1 MAWKESH
8 KAESRQ
14 RILVAAA
21 DLFTRKGFNQVGIDE
36 VMLAAGLTRGAFYA
50 HFNSKIDLYEETI
63 LSAGVAAAQRFN
75 EGATDINHIIENY
88 LSEEHLY
95 STDVRC
101 PLASLVSEV
110 AHDDERVKH
119 IYTRL
124 FKGFTNH
131 LNKVSKNDDKEDQV
145 LLQSIIMIG
154 GMALAR
160 SLTDK
165 SLAQKILKVSSEAAK
180 EVQPK

>member
-1 MAWKESH
+1 
-8 KAESRQ
+8 
-14 RILVAAA
+14 
-21 DLFTRKGFNQVGIDE
+21 
-36 VMLAAGLTRGAFYA
+36 MLAAGLTRGAFYA
-50 HFNSKIDLYEETI
+50 HFNSKIDLYEEAI
-63 LSAGVAAAQRFN
+63 LSAGIAATQHFN
-75 EGATDINHIIENY
+75 NGATDIHQIIENY
-88 LSEEHLY
+88 LSEEHLH
-95 STDVRC
+95 SSHIRC
-101 PLASLVSEV
+101 PMACLVSDV

-131 LNKVSKNDDKEDQV
+131 LNKASKNNDKEDQV

-180 EVQPK
+180 EV